1 MTNNNVDFILLA
13 GGRSSRMGSAKGLL
27 NYQGSFW
34 ILEQLK
40 RISKSKISCV
50 YIGLGHNAHH
60 YFDAIPWLEQAK
72 DDFVSYLSLKV
83 KVVINAEPEL
93 GSFATL
99 HSVINAVAGESDL
112 FISPIDVP
120 VLKTD
125 ELNKLI
131 ETKNTVVFPYTKKR
145 SGHPIKLT
153 ATFWQS
159 LLALDLTDKDARLD
173 FQVKKLAH
181 ANISRVP
188 VMDTVVLKNINTP
201 LEWQAYINA

>member
-1 MTNNNVDFILLA
+1 
-13 GGRSSRMGSAKGLL
+13 MGSAKGLL

-40 RISKSKISCV
+40 RISQSKINCV

-60 YFDAIPWLEQAK
+60 YFDAIPWLELAK
-72 DDFVSYLSLKV
+72 YDFVTYLSLKV
-83 KVVINAEPEL
+83 RVIINPDPEL

-99 HSVINAVAGESDL
+99 HSVINAVESDSDL

-120 VLKTD
+120 VLNTD
-125 ELNKLI
+125 ELNKLV
-131 ETKNTVVFPYTKKR
+131 ETKNTVVFPYIQKR

-173 FQVKKLAH
+173 FQVKKIAH
-181 ANISRVP
+181 TNISRVP
-188 VMDTVVLKNINTP
+188 VMDPVVLKNINTP
-201 LEWQAYINA
+201 VEWQAYTTE